1 MAVPAEQARAA
12 LLRLCAGVTVA
23 YCSYAICRVP
33 LLPLLARDLGADPPL
48 VGLVMAAS
56 TMTGVFL
63 KLPAGALSDLFGRRR
78 LLRASSLVFA
88 ALPFTYLAATTLPV
102 LVFLRFVHGSA
113 TAIFSPVASAS
124 VADIAPAEKRGTWL
138 SAYATAQG
146 AAQAIGPLVAG
157 YLIAAGHFNHAFLI
171 AGGIGVIA
179 ALIVERWP
187 QSPERICARA
197 RWPEF
202 SQSVV
207 EVASDRAVLLTSAA
221 QAAQFVLHGTL
232 NAFVPIYGHEVLGLT
247 AVELGWVFGFQTA
260 TTLVMRPF
268 IGAVSDRGAASDRI
282 GRRAII
288 VVGLLVS
295 ASGVL
300 LLASAATAS
309 GLIVAIATYASGAAT
324 TTAATGAHI
333 TDITPRERY
342 GAAHGVFGTI
352 YDVGDAL
359 GPLAAGLLV
368 TAVGYSGMFRMMAFV
383 AITTAAAFVLGS
395 RASLRQS

>member
-1 MAVPAEQARAA
+1 MAVPAEEARSA

-102 LVFLRFVHGSA
+102 LVLLRFVHGSA

-146 AAQAIGPLVAG
+146 AAQTIGPLVAG

-187 QSPERICARA
+187 HSAERTCARA

-202 SQSVV
+202 SRSVV

-268 IGAVSDRGAASDRI
+268 IGAASDRI

-309 GLIVAIATYASGAAT
+309 GLIAAIATYASGAAT
-324 TTAATGAHI
+324 TTAATSAYI
-333 TDITPRERY
+333 TDITRRERY

-368 TAVGYSGMFRMMAFV
+368 TAVGYSGMFRVMAFV
-383 AITTAAAFVLGS
+383 AIATAAAFALGS
-395 RASLRQS
+395 RASLRHS